1 MKFMKITDLQIQEI
15 AKRTKQ
21 KVNEKIGFNKDE
33 HRDLTISFLAK
44 WFVIGYFIIIGFLII
59 SIPIYNIFVAKI
71 DKILVLD
78 FQNTFL
84 AVTSSI
90 SGLLG
95 FVLGFY
101 FKEGEK

>member
-1 MKFMKITDLQIQEI
+1 MKVTDLQIQEI

-21 KVNEKIGFNKDE
+21 KTSVINEVYNKDE
-33 HRDLTISFLAK
+33 HRDKTRSWLAQ
-44 WFVIGYFIIIGFLII
+44 WFVLGYFGIIIFLII
-59 SIPIYNIFVAKI
+59 SIPTYNIFVVKI
-71 DKILVLD
+71 DKVLVLD

-84 AVTSSI
+84 AITSSI
-90 SGLLG
+90 AGLLG